1 LLKENW
7 HLFSEEPK
15 AIAKPPERFLDFEEV
30 MQALEG
36 LEFDSVNLEGQEASL
51 DPQYAQLTEAL
62 HKRFGSQNTLCTNAY
77 TIPPLKDTD
86 NIQVS
91 LKAINDGLHYHYT
104 GKSNKRVLKNFVNLY
119 QSGMKLTVS
128 SVLIPGYID
137 ADETERI
144 AQFIGSV
151 DKDIP
156 YHILAYFKSGKNPW
170 RRPKPDEM
178 DEAEVMARRHL
189 NKVRGWRGDEEIM
202 YEMVRIV

>member
-7 HLFSEEPK
+7 HLFPEEPK
-15 AIAKPPERFLDFEEV
+15 GIAKPPKRFLDFEEV

-36 LEFDSVNLEGQEASL
+36 LEFDTVNLEGQEASL
-51 DPQYAQLTEAL
+51 DPQYSQLTKAL
-62 HKRFGSQNTLCTNAY
+62 HKRFGSQNILCTNAY
-77 TIPPLKDTD
+77 KIPPLHDTD

-91 LKAINDGLHYHYT
+91 LKTIDDNLHRHYT
-104 GKSNKRVLKNFVNLY
+104 GKSNKRVLQNFVNLY

-128 SVLIPGYID
+128 SVLIPDYID

-144 AQFIGSV
+144 AKFIASV

-156 YHILAYFKSGKNPW
+156 FHILAYFKAGDNPW
-170 RRPKPDEM
+170 RRPTPDEM
-178 DEAEVMARRHL
+178 DEAASLARRHL

-202 YEMVRIV
+202 HEMVRII